1 MLFQISSFTNV
12 VNLSSIHHSAQLC
25 QSKRAPG
32 KIRRLSFIAAQHTA
46 VFAQTFRKKACICS
60 LQRHRTQRSPQPLF
74 GTSCWT
80 LSCVCHHHY
89 CPFLLAWTEIPTRLL
104 RALNNYNSS
113 EPSSWGSTPQN
124 ANSLVRKF
132 ISPARPS
139 SIHTWDFGWS
149 RVLPAATPLVIHP

>member
-25 QSKRAPG
+25 QRKRAPG
-32 KIRRLSFIAAQHTA
+32 KIQILSFIAAQHTA
-46 VFAQTFRKKACICS
+46 VFAQTFREKAYVCS

-74 GTSCWT
+74 STSCWT

-89 CPFLLAWTEIPTRLL
+89 CSFLLAWTEIPTRLL

-124 ANSLVRKF
+124 GNSLVRKF
-132 ISPARPS
+132 IRPAQPS

-149 RVLPAATPLVIHP
+149 TVLPAATPLVIYP